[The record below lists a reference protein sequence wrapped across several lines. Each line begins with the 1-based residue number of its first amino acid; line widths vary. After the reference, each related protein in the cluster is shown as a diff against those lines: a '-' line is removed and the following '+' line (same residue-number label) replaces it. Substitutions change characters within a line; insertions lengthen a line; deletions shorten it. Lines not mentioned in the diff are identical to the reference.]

1 MSNRKYIG
9 IDLGAWYNDENKTS
23 IAIGILQYD
32 KTDQKNKLFIEKI
45 AKEYTKTGDQR
56 EYVSK
61 GQEIID
67 LLKENNKKV
76 LNHTNWNLLL
86 NSSKKNDYL
95 VSYII
100 QQEANKNALIAI
112 DAPFAIPS
120 QLGYCKNIEKY
131 YPGKHDTDK
140 KLAMQNQYLY
150 DNSARYVYEITDQQV
165 LAPTATLVGALTSR
179 MAHIVYNY
187 SNVLEICATPHLN
200 REPDKEKI
208 PTIEVFPTATLY
220 QMIRTS
226 SAVDQE
232 KYLQPYTEEERKSK
246 DISKFTKIISYK
258 GDHWNGKKDKEG
270 ETTVKSQQYRMLMLI
285 KPYLANSMDDLKEK
299 IKTDDDYDAII
310 CALTAYWV
318 DQEEGYE
325 KPDDEKD
332 LDKFTNS
339 FIYIPKVK

>member
-9 IDLGAWYNDENKTS
+9 VDLGAWYNDENKTS
-23 IAIGILQYD
+23 IAIGIEQYD

-45 AKEYTKTGDQR
+45 AKEYTKTDDQR

-76 LNHTNWNLLL
+76 LNHTNWNSLLDC
-86 NSSKKNDYL
+86 SKKNDYL

-100 QQEANKNALIAI
+100 QKANKNALLAI

-150 DNSARYVYEITDQQV
+150 DNSARFVYETTDQQV

-179 MAHIVYNY
+179 MVHIVDNY
-187 SNVLEICATPHLN
+187 SEILGVCKTPNLQPK
-200 REPDKEKI
+200 EEKI
-208 PTIEVFPTATLY
+208 STIEVFPTATLY
-220 QMIRTS
+220 KMIKMLS
-226 SAVDQE
+226 SVNQE
-232 KYLQPYTEEERKSK
+232 KYLQAYTSK
-246 DISKFTKIISYK
+246 EVNISEFTKIISYK
-258 GDHWNGKKDKEG
+258 GDNWKGKKG
-270 ETTVKSQQYRMLMLI
+270 ETIAKSQKCRMLMLI
-285 KPYLANSMDDLKEK
+285 KPYLVNDMDDLKEK

-318 DQEEGYE
+318 DQKKGYE
-325 KPDDEKD
+325 EPQDKE
-332 LDKFTNS
+332 KFTNS
-339 FIYIPKVK
+339 FIYIPIIPQK